1 MSNYILDFEAP
12 LKVIDEKIDMLRLTG
27 TKTGENVSSNIKKLE
42 AKLEQK
48 KADIYSKLSRWDR
61 VQLARHPNRPHSL
74 DYIRMISEDF
84 FELHG
89 DRYFAEDPSVVCG
102 LMTMEDKPYM
112 VIAQQKGRTTKE
124 NLYRN
129 FGMSRPEG
137 YRKALRIMKLAEK
150 FNVPILTLI
159 DTMGAYPGLGAE
171 ERGQAEAIARNLFE
185 MPLLEVP
192 IINLV
197 IGEGASGGALGIGVG
212 DRLFCQE
219 NTWFSVISP
228 EGCAS
233 ILYRDSSRA
242 FEAADAM
249 KVTAADLMEM
259 GIADKIIPE
268 PNYGAHYDSDG
279 AAKVV
284 KETLIKEFQYLL
296 NMDKEELLRQRF
308 VKYER
313 IGSWKE

>member
-1 MSNYILDFEAP
+1 MWIEE
-12 LKVIDEKIDMLRLTG
+12 V
-27 TKTGENVSSNIKKLE
+27 
-42 AKLEQK
+42 
-48 KADIYSKLSRWDR
+48 
-61 VQLARHPNRPHSL
+61 
-74 DYIRMISEDF
+74 

-102 LMTMEDKPYM
+102 LMTMDDLPHM

-150 FNVPILTLI
+150 FKVPILTLI

-185 MPLLEVP
+185 MPQIEVP

-233 ILYRDSSRA
+233 ILFRDPTRA

-249 KVTAADLMEM
+249 KVTASDLFEME
-259 GIADKIIPE
+259 IADKIIPE
-268 PNYGAHYDSDG
+268 PNFGAHYDPEG
-279 AAKVV
+279 AAKEIKKVLV
-284 KETLIKEFQYLL
+284 KEFKYLTNL
-296 NMDKEELLRQRF
+296 ETDELLQQRYA
-308 VKYER
+308 KYER
-313 IGSWKE
+313 IGRWKE